1 MMCREIVF
9 SICRRGRL
17 GIVLW
22 DCFVGSWSMERT
34 PLPSCSRRFRMEK
47 WACGKVR
54 WEVLGRKGANL
65 VVDLAPCLILD
76 VAVLKSL
83 QTVDAN
89 VQICGEEYCDWK
101 E

>member
-1 MMCREIVF
+1 
-9 SICRRGRL
+9 
-17 GIVLW
+17 
-22 DCFVGSWSMERT
+22 
-34 PLPSCSRRFRMEK
+34 MEK

-89 VQICGEEYCDWK
+89 V
-101 E
+101 